1 MKSLN
6 YFFWFCSGAD
16 TEVLEQCPTDQRKY
30 TSIGVII
37 FLVACFAALAMFFA
51 IQTIVKTWAMALGI
65 SLLWGVLILFL
76 DRLIV
81 STIVKSDTWQRQML
95 SALPRILLAA
105 IIAIVISRPIEIK
118 LFEELIQQQIMNDLL
133 TEQEEYKRRKE
144 SLNEMDDLE
153 AQIFELGNNASNLD
167 SILALGEPETYAYR
181 ALLEDLEQAEKERDR
196 TVSKYGARVDEL
208 RRQRRSLRDTT
219 NTDYYE
225 RQEIP
230 PVDSLGTWVKR
241 WVPKTGTEQAL
252 QQADREYYSKRSL
265 IRKAKQRVD
274 QLEGE
279 VRTTV
284 QAFQDSLST
293 LRSELEMQR
302 RGIED
307 DRERVVAAIQTDLDT
322 KQAINDQYG
331 NTFFKQLRALNNLG
345 YDVDTQGEQQINSLW
360 YIKWMI
366 FLLFFVIEL
375 SPVFV
380 KLIAPSSAY
389 DYACQAKSGADY
401 QIFRE
406 NMEARK
412 YVAEVLRD
420 KWKRE
425 QLERDNPF
433 DGKRPS

>member
-1 MKSLN
+1 MKNTN

-16 TEVLEQCPTDQRKY
+16 IEVLEQCPTDQRKY

-51 IQTIVKTWAMALGI
+51 IQTIVSSLWTALGI

-81 STIVKSDTWQRQML
+81 STIVKSDTWQRQLL
-95 SALPRILLAA
+95 SALPRIILAS

-118 LFEELIQQQIMNDLL
+118 LFEELIQQQIMDDLL
-133 TEQEEYKRRKE
+133 TEQEEYKSRKE
-144 SLNEMDDLE
+144 ALTGMENMEEAIQKLE
-153 AQIFELGNNASNLD
+153 NNTSNLD
-167 SILALGEPETYAYR
+167 SILAKGEPETFSYR
-181 ALLEDLEQAEKERDR
+181 SLQENLKKAEKEYAAL
-196 TVSKYGARVDEL
+196 SNKYGKRVAEL
-208 RRQRRSLRDTT
+208 KQELAALRDTT
-219 NTDYYE
+219 NKKYYE
-225 RQEIP
+225 LRETP
-230 PVDSLGTWVKR
+230 PRDTVGTWQKR
-241 WVPKTGTEQAL
+241 WVPKEGTAE
-252 QQADREYYSKRSL
+252 RIKKRKKEYDSKRWQ
-265 IRKAKQRVD
+265 INKARRTARD
-274 QLEGE
+274 LEKE
-279 VRTTV
+279 VRATV
-284 QAFQDSLST
+284 VAFQDSISA
-293 LRSELEMQR
+293 LRSEMVIAQK
-302 RGIED
+302 GIES
-307 DRERVVAAIQTDLDT
+307 DRQETVASIQSDLDT
-322 KQAINDQYG
+322 KQGISDEYG

-345 YDVDTQGEQQINSLW
+345 YDIDRDGNRQTNSMW
-360 YIKWMI
+360 YVKWMI

-380 KLIAPSSAY
+380 KLISPNSAY

-433 DGKRPS
+433 DPKGKT